1 MPSYRYLMEACFSRN
16 ADLKPLVDIDVWH
29 KPNSK
34 KKKGKEAESGD
45 QVAYVRL
52 SLGKLFRKQ
61 GSERREWP
69 LVLCFGLYY
78 FYFY

>member
-1 MPSYRYLMEACFSRN
+1 MEACFSRN

-34 KKKGKEAESGD
+34 KKARKRN
-45 QVAYVRL
+45 QVASVRL
-52 SLGKLFRKQ
+52 SLGELFKKQ
-61 GSERREWP
+61 GSERRERP

>member
-34 KKKGKEAESGD
+34 KKKARKWN
-45 QVAYVRL
+45 QVASVRL